1 MKKYSGHKL
10 KKFPDGHDIR
20 GECVLNPC
28 RPPMKGGH
36 THNHTYNA
44 AYTESITELDVYA
57 IVSRNDFPVICK
69 NSTWKHCAEI
79 PEVPESKLVTYR
91 ELARWLAKGNGEV
104 MWANN
109 VLSNWNYST
118 DEENKAL
125 DESLSVRKWD
135 DTEWH
140 KPTREYIGL
149 ED

>member
-1 MKKYSGHKL
+1 MKY
-10 KKFPDGHDIR
+10 
-20 GECVLNPC
+20 
-28 RPPMKGGH
+28 KGI
-36 THNHTYNA
+36 
-44 AYTESITELDVYA
+44 ELEEITEPQIFDPPKKMLVWGRYEGVVERDVYA
-57 IVSRNDFPVICK
+57 IVNRGDGSFMVVCK
-69 NSTWKHCAEI
+69 YATWKHCAEI
-79 PEVPESKLVTYR
+79 PKVPEFVTNR

-140 KPTREYIGL
+140 KPTREYLGL

>member
-1 MKKYSGHKL
+1 MKYKGIELTEVTEPKLFDPPKKMLVWGYS
-10 KKFPDGHDIR
+10 
-20 GECVLNPC
+20 EN
-28 RPPMKGGH
+28 
-36 THNHTYNA
+36 
-44 AYTESITELDVYA
+44 ITELDVYA
-57 IVSRNDFPVICK
+57 ITSRKDFPVICE
-69 NSTWKHCAEI
+69 NSNWRHCAEI

-91 ELARWLAKGNGEV
+91 ELARWLAEGNGEV

-118 DEENKAL
+118 DEESKAL

-140 KPTREYIGL
+140 KPTREYLGL